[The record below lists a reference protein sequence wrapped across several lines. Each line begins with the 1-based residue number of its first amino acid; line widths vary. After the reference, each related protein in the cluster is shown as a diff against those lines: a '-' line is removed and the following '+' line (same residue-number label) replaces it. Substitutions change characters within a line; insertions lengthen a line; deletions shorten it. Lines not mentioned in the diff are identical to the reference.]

1 MEQNLENSSEKTIND
16 KWLDNIYNIL
26 LRLENSDKL
35 ASEGCMSI
43 IDFVES
49 PQQFL
54 PLIQYKNYSIFL
66 TDFEILINN
75 SQKIIGNKKYKE
87 FVRNINTL
95 RELEKNVGGF
105 LVVNSKNISRTK
117 KYYLKPIF
125 NHAIKIISKMRRDI
139 VSCLWKVLSP
149 SAKDSGDP
157 LPQ

>member
-1 MEQNLENSSEKTIND
+1 MEENLQNSSEKTIND

-35 ASEGCMSI
+35 ASEGCLSI
-43 IDFVES
+43 IEFVQS

-54 PLIQYKNYSIFL
+54 PLVQYRNYSIFL

-75 SQKIIGNKKYKE
+75 TKNIIGDTKYKA
-87 FVRNINTL
+87 FAKNIQTL
-95 RELEKNVGGF
+95 RDLEKRVNGF
-105 LVVNSKNISRTK
+105 LVVNSKNINRIK
-117 KYYLKPIF
+117 KYYLRPVF
-125 NHAIKIISKMRRDI
+125 SEATKIISNMRRDI

-149 SAKDSGDP
+149 SAKDSGEP